1 MYQGH
6 FGLHDDPFAL
16 GPSLKYLYRSRAHA
30 ETMAHLGYG
39 LEQGED
45 IVLISGAI
53 GTGKTLALQNLQAK
67 VSGMFHQ
74 VLINVTTVSYVEFL
88 KLVLAELDADWPA
101 GADIAD
107 LLVALKK
114 QALAV
119 HAAGRKIL
127 LIVDEAQNLKP
138 DTLEGIRLLTNMG
151 QPDKQLFQIV
161 LVGQPALEAIVD
173 LPELAQLRQR
183 IRIHYRLEPLSLEET
198 GDYLAHRVGVAGR
211 REPLFSRGA
220 VGRIHELSRG
230 VPRLVNHLASHAL
243 LAAYVDKDTRVEA
256 RHVAAE
262 GLPEAPAAVD
272 SVDHLPPARA
282 GAAVP
287 SDAVARDGGELG
299 APPPPRRPEIHPTPA
314 PRPRTTGHR
323 REEPAPRRR
332 SLVWVWIWL
341 LVIAVVALG
350 AWQLL
355 DEPRGRSR
363 GEDLVPGRSGT
374 DMPPQTSVAVP
385 TGSSPGT
392 DAGPPPPGASGS
404 DAGVAGREAAAR
416 PEAIEP
422 PSSTDGGDGPPEVE
436 REAGMVTDPDR
447 TAVIGGVGAPH
458 WVHVASFRDREIAQR
473 YHEFLRRAGVPA
485 DARDVV
491 LDDGQRWHR
500 VLVGPYATP
509 AVADSAASSLEAR
522 GVITFHRVLIP

>member
-6 FGLHDDPFAL
+6 FGLLDDPFAL

-67 VSGMFHQ
+67 VSGLFHQ
-74 VLINVTTVSYVEFL
+74 VLVNVTTVSYAEFL
-88 KLVLAELDADWPA
+88 KLVLAELDGEWPP
-101 GADIAD
+101 GADVAD

-114 QALAV
+114 RALAV
-119 HAAGRKIL
+119 HAGGRKIL
-127 LIVDEAQNLKP
+127 LIVDEAQNLRA

-161 LVGQPALEAIVD
+161 LAGQPALDELVER
-173 LPELAQLRQR
+173 PELAQLRQR
-183 IRIHYRLEPLSLEET
+183 IRIHYRLEPLDLQET
-198 GDYLAHRVGVAGR
+198 GEYLAHRVAVAGR

-262 GLPEAPAAVD
+262 GLPEAPAAD
-272 SVDHLPPARA
+272 LAARPPARSPAAAPAPPQAA
-282 GAAVP
+282 GTEA
-287 SDAVARDGGELG
+287 GEPG
-299 APPPPRRPEIHPTPA
+299 APPPRRPEIHPTPP

-332 SLVWVWIWL
+332 SLVWVWVWL
-341 LVIAVVALG
+341 LALAVVALG

-355 DEPRGRSR
+355 DEPRGGSR
-363 GEDLVPGRSGT
+363 GEDLVPSGPAAGPQAAAPGTGR
-374 DMPPQTSVAVP
+374 DMPA
-385 TGSSPGT
+385 
-392 DAGPPPPGASGS
+392 AGPEPAGDAAAEAVAAAPGAGVRPDATGDDPAAPAGGS
-404 DAGVAGREAAAR
+404 APASAA
-416 PEAIEP
+416 
-422 PSSTDGGDGPPEVE
+422 
-436 REAGMVTDPDR
+436 DPDR
-447 TAVIGGVGAPH
+447 TAVIGGIGTPH
-458 WVHVASFRDREIAQR
+458 WVHVASFRDQGMARR
-473 YHEFLRRAGVPA
+473 YHEFLQRSGVSA
-485 DARDVV
+485 QAREVV
-491 LDDGQRWHR
+491 LDDGHRWHR
-500 VLVGPYATP
+500 VLVGPYASP
-509 AVADSAASSLEAR
+509 AVADSAAVALEGR
-522 GVITFHRVLIP
+522 GLITFHRVLMP